1 MFRAFNTY
9 VSLNKI
15 FTCLC
20 AELRGLLVIV
30 RDRSLVLAQY
40 IFYATFEQCDWVL
53 SERNTAVLPSIEF
66 LNMSESSIN

>member
-53 SERNTAVLPSIEF
+53 SERNTGITVYRVS
-66 LNMSESSIN
+66 